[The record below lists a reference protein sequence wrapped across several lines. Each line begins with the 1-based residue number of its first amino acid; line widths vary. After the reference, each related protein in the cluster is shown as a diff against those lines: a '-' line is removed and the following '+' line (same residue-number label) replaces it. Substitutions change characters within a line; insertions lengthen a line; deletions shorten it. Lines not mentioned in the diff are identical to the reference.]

1 MYRLTTTR
9 YEFLEVSKKIVDGYP
24 KESIRN
30 SFEFNVELKAE
41 ATETTPKHFE
51 ITLKQNNE
59 NDEKKVDENIE
70 TQQKMESVDSGVE
83 ITMCE
88 VDELGN
94 IIKSEVVQDVV
105 YT

>member
-41 ATETTPKHFE
+41 ATETTPNHFE
-51 ITLKQNNE
+51 ITLKENNE
-59 NDEKKVDENIE
+59 NSNEKINDKNENQKVEPVN
-70 TQQKMESVDSGVE
+70 SGVE

-88 VDELGN
+88 VDEQGN
-94 IIKSEVVQDVV
+94 IIKSEVVEDVV

>member
-9 YEFLEVSKKIVDGYP
+9 YEFLDVSKKIVDGYP

-41 ATETTPKHFE
+41 ATETTPTHFE
-51 ITLKQNNE
+51 ISLKENNE
-59 NDEKKVDENIE
+59 NNHKKNNEKLKLEP
-70 TQQKMESVDSGVE
+70 VDSGVE

-88 VDELGN
+88 IDEQGN

-105 YT
+105 YS